1 MKIILTES
9 QLRKILNEQM
19 GHKSFMGPNYA
30 HYKNNPSGFVSDTQK
45 WMDGIVSTAEDP
57 VFWEIMGIAFAFVP
71 YIGIPLAMGAE
82 LNAARLYK
90 EKGDNFNATVTGI
103 LALLPLVGKIPGVK
117 QVTSSFLQGIK
128 DSIKKGV
135 ELTVTQSKYL
145 TQLLSKQTFIK
156 SKINEIKKLIDGI
169 DKAAVDK
176 ANRMLEQKLKFV
188 GDDIEKVTKIY
199 QEYVDGLRKVKYE
212 KGIIPGKGKGNPGGS
227 LGTGGPAGNTRV
239 YTNANIKGKKLTAKQ
254 IQYIV
259 RHEVDHIYR
268 NSPEEAKDWLK
279 AFDINKIGSS
289 YFRNPQPLPNQVGFG
304 FKKYNTWDEIRARA
318 SQLKDFISFKR
329 GLALSSDFKI
339 SKEELQYALDNFV
352 KEVGLDNSM
361 NKFINSITDKD
372 HLLKLMNK
380 YPL

>member
-1 MKIILTES
+1 
-9 QLRKILNEQM
+9 M

-57 VFWEIMGIAFAFVP
+57 VFWEIMGIAFVFVP
-71 YIGIPLAMGAE
+71 YIGMPLAMGAE

-103 LALLPLVGKIPGVK
+103 LALLPLVGNIPGVK

-199 QEYVDGLRKVKYE
+199 QEYVVPREIQEYIQMRILKVR
-212 KGIIPGKGKGNPGGS
+212 S
-227 LGTGGPAGNTRV
+227 
-239 YTNANIKGKKLTAKQ
+239 
-254 IQYIV
+254 
-259 RHEVDHIYR
+259 
-268 NSPEEAKDWLK
+268 
-279 AFDINKIGSS
+279 
-289 YFRNPQPLPNQVGFG
+289 
-304 FKKYNTWDEIRARA
+304 
-318 SQLKDFISFKR
+318 
-329 GLALSSDFKI
+329 
-339 SKEELQYALDNFV
+339 
-352 KEVGLDNSM
+352 
-361 NKFINSITDKD
+361 
-372 HLLKLMNK
+372 
-380 YPL
+380 